1 MLVSG
6 ISALCEAA
14 KVKPLSAAE
23 SNLGTE
29 AFAALLYEHG
39 AQLSGG
45 VLVLMFCVAVIV
57 PRVVE
62 WLKAQN
68 EAKKKR
74 DVHAVVQ
81 GAVAQ
86 PNYMAATPAPA

>member
-6 ISALCEAA
+6 ISAICEAA

-23 SNLGTE
+23 QNLGTD

-45 VLVLMFCVAVIV
+45 VLVLMFCVAVLV

-62 WLKAQN
+62 WLRAQQ

-74 DVHAVVQ
+74 DVGALVQ
-81 GAVAQ
+81 GAVVA
-86 PNYMAATPAPA
+86 PVPA